1 VGMDFEWDENK
12 RLSNLS
18 KHGVDF
24 EDVRFIFDG
33 DTVTVEDDRYNYG
46 EQRLVT
52 FGFLRGSIISVTHTE
67 THSEHGDVIR
77 VISARK
83 ATKHEQQLYFEQ
95 V

>member
-1 VGMDFEWDENK
+1 MDFEWDENK
-12 RLSNLS
+12 RLTNLN
-18 KHGVDF
+18 KHGIDF
-24 EDVRFIFDG
+24 EDVGVIFDG
-33 DTVTVEDDRYNYG
+33 DTVTVEDNRYNYG

-67 THSEHGDVIR
+67 HGDVIR